1 MRLIFYIILFGVA
14 YIAYHLYG
22 KKLLRNKPSG
32 LLKPLLILIGILLIL
47 AVITGRANA
56 IFALIG
62 GLIASAFRFAPIVL
76 KFYPQIRE
84 LLYKFGIEAPA
95 GPGSSKVRTT
105 TLTATVDPLSGRI
118 EGEII
123 AGPYKGK
130 TLSAMAIEDIRA
142 YYLSSVERDPQ
153 ALRLIEAFVL
163 REFPDQMQSGEWNE
177 SQHRSGGSGPAHA
190 DSSMSVAE
198 AREILGVNDSA
209 SKQEITY
216 AHRKLMARLHPDKGG
231 STFLATRVNLAKDT
245 LLSNMDTHS

>member
-22 KKLLRNKPSG
+22 KKLFRKKPSE

-62 GLIASAFRFAPIVL
+62 GLIASAFRFVPIVL
-76 KFYPQIRE
+76 RFYPQIRE

-95 GPGSSKVRTT
+95 GPGSSKVSTA
-105 TLTATVDPLSGRI
+105 TLAATVDPLSGRI

-123 AGPYKGK
+123 AGPHKGK
-130 TLSAMAIEDIRA
+130 TLSTMAIEDIRA
-142 YYLSSVERDPQ
+142 YYLNCVEHDLQ

-163 REFPDQMQSGEWNE
+163 REYPDQIQSGEWNE
-177 SQHRSGGSGPAHA
+177 SQHRSGGSAHA

-198 AREILGVNDSA
+198 AREILGVNDDA

-245 LLSNMDTHS
+245 LLSTMDTHS

>member
-14 YIAYHLYG
+14 YLAYHLYG
-22 KKLLRNKPSG
+22 KKLLKNKPSG

-95 GPGSSKVRTT
+95 GPGSSRVRTA
-105 TLTATVDPLSGRI
+105 TLNASVDPLSGRI
-118 EGEII
+118 EGEITV
-123 AGPYKGK
+123 GQYKGQR
-130 TLSAMAIEDIRA
+130 LSAMSIGDIRS
-142 YYLSSVERDPQ
+142 YYLQIVETDPQ
-153 ALRLIEAFVL
+153 ALRLIEAFVQ
-163 REFPDQMQSGEWNE
+163 REYPDQFQSGEWNKSRHHSGE
-177 SQHRSGGSGPAHA
+177 SDTTNSNT
-190 DSSMSVAE
+190 SMSVTE
-198 AREILGVNDSA
+198 AREILGVGDSA

-245 LLSNMDTHS
+245 LLANLNTHV